1 MPCSWDEG
9 EVVVVCVIATNDL
22 IHPTDRPT
30 DHTPHAHAPIV
41 HLLLLEEHAQGQPPS
56 PSSALPVL
64 AASLLL
70 LPNANA
76 APALPRAVLS
86 LLALL
91 CDPARLRVSRQST
104 SGPSFWGAPNPEIH
118 ADQTNKHKHEHE
130 HAGRPR
136 LCAAPGAA
144 GPPAPRPARG
154 GALVPGRRPGRAT
167 TVSESELAARVVE
180 RSDRRWLS
188 SDSTTRSRSSPA
200 PGPSPAWP
208 TR

>member
-1 MPCSWDEG
+1 MPGSWDEG

-64 AASLLL
+64 ATSLLL

-118 ADQTNKHKHEHE
+118 ADQTNTNTDTNTQGDHDFVRPPGLL
-130 HAGRPR
+130 GRVLLDPR
-136 LCAAPGAA
+136 AVGPSCQDAA
-144 GPPAPRPARG
+144 
-154 GALVPGRRPGRAT
+154 
-167 TVSESELAARVVE
+167 LAAL
-180 RSDRRWLS
+180 RR
-188 SDSTTRSRSSPA
+188 
-200 PGPSPAWP
+200 
-208 TR
+208 